1 MVLSGSSDSS
11 SSLSFSSCLVTGVGR
26 PGSAAFQEPSHRSQ
40 GSKSPDSAPPAS
52 ARARLS
58 PAGTLGRMRP
68 GTARTW
74 QWWCGNGSSRRA
86 RSVACLSGP
95 SSHLRAA
102 APGCA
107 PPPCAHHLPPP
118 ASWWRRGPSLQG
130 RAEQSVGAGAEGG
143 ERGPNSPSPFLLPK
157 TLTQWTQA
165 SQSSAQ
171 EEQARTPAP
180 HEAGRVGP
188 PRAWPLPG
196 LQPTPFLPLLL

>member
-118 ASWWRRGPSLQG
+118 ASCLHQRLGGEEAQVCKGGPSRVLGQG
-130 RAEQSVGAGAEGG
+130 QRAGSE
-143 ERGPNSPSPFLLPK
+143 
-157 TLTQWTQA
+157 
-165 SQSSAQ
+165 
-171 EEQARTPAP
+171 AP
-180 HEAGRVGP
+180 TH
-188 PRAWPLPG
+188 PLPSCSPR
-196 LQPTPFLPLLL
+196 L